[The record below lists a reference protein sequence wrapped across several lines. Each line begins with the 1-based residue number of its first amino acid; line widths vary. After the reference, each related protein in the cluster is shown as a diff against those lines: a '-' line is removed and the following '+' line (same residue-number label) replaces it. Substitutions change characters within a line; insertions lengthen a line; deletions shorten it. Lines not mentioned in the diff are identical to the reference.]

1 MGNFRVAKNRPNG
14 AAIAPARATVL
25 EALRTLSAVLS
36 TAEEDGLIPSNPAR
50 RMGQNLADTEAF
62 EAREVEILS
71 VDNIKSI
78 SSPGRGRRA
87 LTAGW
92 LAPREPRVAHR

>member
-1 MGNFRVAKNRPNG
+1 MGNLRVAKNRSNG

-50 RMGQNLADTEAF
+50 RMGRTLPTQRF
-62 EAREVEILS
+62 PKPARS
-71 VDNIKSI
+71 TS
-78 SSPGRGRRA
+78 
-87 LTAGW
+87 
-92 LAPREPRVAHR
+92 